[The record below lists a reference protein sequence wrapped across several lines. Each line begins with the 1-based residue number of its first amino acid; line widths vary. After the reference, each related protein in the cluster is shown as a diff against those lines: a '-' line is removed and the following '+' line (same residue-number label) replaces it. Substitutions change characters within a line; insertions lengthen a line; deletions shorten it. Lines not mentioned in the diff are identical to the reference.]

1 MGKSDRA
8 EGGVWSQGE
17 GTFDVSRIS
26 LFTLVSGRRVEF
38 GRRKRPL
45 CPPCIVAHGGLAR
58 RIKAGGLRGG
68 SYYRVEAIFT
78 APSHIKAF
86 YSG

>member
-1 MGKSDRA
+1 MGKSDRV

-26 LFTLVSGRRVEF
+26 LFTLVSRRHVEF
-38 GRRKRPL
+38 GCRRLPT

-58 RIKAGGLRGG
+58 RIEASGWRGG
-68 SYYRVEAIFT
+68 VYCRVEATF
-78 APSHIKAF
+78 ASLSHIKAF